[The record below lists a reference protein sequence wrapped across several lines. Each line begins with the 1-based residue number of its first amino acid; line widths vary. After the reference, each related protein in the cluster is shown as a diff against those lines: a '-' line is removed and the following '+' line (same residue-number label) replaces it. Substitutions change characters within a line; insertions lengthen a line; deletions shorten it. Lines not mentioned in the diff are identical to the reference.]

1 MLEGQFYLR
10 LLLIAIMGITF
21 VFTMAH
27 LGKRNPKEESNEKHL
42 VAKTLGGVFLFF
54 SVIGGIIGIIFLSS
68 VKFPTI
74 MVEPPIHSNTIVR
87 SPDVD
92 LLWGYPTKVQLDVIV
107 SITNA
112 FMFLALAAYCFCFK
126 RSASIWWKKIL
137 KVIYILILYT
147 ISYSVTDFH
156 YFDKYEIVPLV
167 ILIVMISLCWINKKS
182 PDVAIEEKAIKI
194 EDNSL
199 PIEINEISKT
209 NQTDI
214 TKKKNKFSI
223 NVNMDKTIIYK
234 ILLMILIPAIII
246 LYSSIPTYMCYYIED
261 WSYFTGALFLSIGLL
276 FIYFLLKNFISKAI
290 CRKRENNKKGFIGWL
305 AVSIVVGI
313 IYCFSLIFPIVFI
326 DDLKTEFKFIQTKN
340 EFYEVIESESSQEK
354 WDMIKIIMAMTKS
367 RLNYSCEKT
376 LDLMQE
382 DAINELRK
390 MAESGNVN
398 AQFRLG
404 VHYDGI
410 NWDTWEWGDVRD
422 AERAAYWYLQAAE
435 QGNGAAQ
442 INLSSLYEQGRGVEK
457 NLHKA
462 LYWLLKAVENNED
475 LALRR
480 LGDHYRDGLYPYISK
495 DINKAKEY
503 WKKAADLGNEDARKR
518 LEKIYE

>member
-10 LLLIAIMGITF
+10 LLLIAIIGITF

-54 SVIGGIIGIIFLSS
+54 SLIGGIMGIVLLSS

-74 MVEPPIHSNTIVR
+74 MVEPPIHSNMIVR

-92 LLWGYPTKVQLDVIV
+92 LLWGYPTKAQLDVIV

-112 FMFLALAAYCFCFK
+112 FMFLALAAYCFCFR

-156 YFDKYEIVPLV
+156 YFDQYEIVPVV

-182 PDVAIEEKAIKI
+182 PNVAIEEKTIKI
-194 EDNSL
+194 EDDSL

-313 IYCFSLIFPIVFI
+313 IFCFSLVFPFIFI
-326 DDLKTEFKFIQTKN
+326 DDLKREFKFFQTKN
-340 EFYEVIESESSQEK
+340 EFYETIEFGTYYEK
-354 WDMIKIIMAMTKS
+354 WDMIKKVMEQD
-367 RLNYSCEKT
+367 NYHYYYYAKT
-376 LDLMQE
+376 LSLMQE

-398 AQFRLG
+398 AQFILG
-404 VHYDGI
+404 SHYAGI
-410 NWDTWEWGDVRD
+410 DWNTWEWGNVRD
-422 AERAAYWYLQAAE
+422 NERASYWYLQAAE

-442 INLSSLYEQGRGVEK
+442 YNLSLHYEQGKGVEK
-457 NLHKA
+457 NIQKA
-462 LYWLLKAVENNED
+462 LYWLYKAVENNEVS
-475 LALRR
+475 ALRR

-503 WKKAADLGNEDARKR
+503 WKKAADLGDEDARKR